1 MLRLSGEGKVVRTDT
16 GMDNKVLLV
25 LRSTSPSSKKIC
37 QPLTVW
43 NSVKVNDIM
52 KSDNDL
58 MILPPYI

>member
-1 MLRLSGEGKVVRTDT
+1 MLSLSEEGRVVWIDT
-16 GMDNKVLLV
+16 GLDDNILLV

-43 NSVKVNDIM
+43 NSVKINDIM

-58 MILPPYI
+58 MILPPCI